1 MEWAQYTAHETANV
15 IYKEHILN
23 TSKNIQTIQMQN
35 DCGMM
40 KIELINTGT
49 VLQKEILLNL
59 AHGETLV
66 YF

>member
-1 MEWAQYTAHETANV
+1 
-15 IYKEHILN
+15 
-23 TSKNIQTIQMQN
+23 MQN